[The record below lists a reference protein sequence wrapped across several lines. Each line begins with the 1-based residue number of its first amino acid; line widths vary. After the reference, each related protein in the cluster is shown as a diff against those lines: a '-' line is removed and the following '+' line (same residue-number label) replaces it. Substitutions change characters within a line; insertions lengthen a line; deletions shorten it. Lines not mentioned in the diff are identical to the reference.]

1 MRSPN
6 QERPENREM
15 LGFIAVLVAVSIA
28 VVIVP
33 RMRAEGLLTN
43 RDAMLDGQDGNQS
56 IKDTSAAASDAES
69 EAMAAEASGKVTLNR
84 ILQQQ
89 PSVTSL
95 TVVDSDEED
104 CLSLSRSGSLLSAVC
119 GDEIVVLDLVNPDNP
134 AIVGAIEVGGQRGVI
149 ESDSQYAYAFGSGEL
164 TVVDITN
171 PVSPTIVSNSSFGG
185 SGTRSSTLEGDLF
198 YLGEAANPSIAGG
211 IRVFD
216 VSSPVSPTLVTMYRV
231 GGQDV
236 SSLAIYSG
244 TLFAGLSEGVG
255 FGEVRSFAAYTG
267 TATSTRPHGQMLAV
281 GAVGGMGEDNGTVVF
296 QSYHPHKEIARLT
309 TLSVDDEGYE
319 LSASGVYTYSTT
331 NDAVA
336 ATDSAGTR
344 VYRASV
350 IPSLGEVV
358 VDGARAFGIE
368 SHRIRREGEMHSEL
382 LHLLRAIDISTP
394 THTGLADVAIEG
406 DHIHEMI
413 FYNDHVY
420 IAAGTGGIVTVRVD

>member
-149 ESDSQYAYAFGSGEL
+149 ESDSQYAYAF
-164 TVVDITN
+164 
-171 PVSPTIVSNSSFGG
+171 
-185 SGTRSSTLEGDLF
+185 
-198 YLGEAANPSIAGG
+198 
-211 IRVFD
+211 
-216 VSSPVSPTLVTMYRV
+216 
-231 GGQDV
+231 
-236 SSLAIYSG
+236 
-244 TLFAGLSEGVG
+244 
-255 FGEVRSFAAYTG
+255 
-267 TATSTRPHGQMLAV
+267 
-281 GAVGGMGEDNGTVVF
+281 
-296 QSYHPHKEIARLT
+296 
-309 TLSVDDEGYE
+309 
-319 LSASGVYTYSTT
+319 
-331 NDAVA
+331 
-336 ATDSAGTR
+336 
-344 VYRASV
+344 
-350 IPSLGEVV
+350 
-358 VDGARAFGIE
+358 
-368 SHRIRREGEMHSEL
+368 
-382 LHLLRAIDISTP
+382 
-394 THTGLADVAIEG
+394 
-406 DHIHEMI
+406 
-413 FYNDHVY
+413 
-420 IAAGTGGIVTVRVD
+420 